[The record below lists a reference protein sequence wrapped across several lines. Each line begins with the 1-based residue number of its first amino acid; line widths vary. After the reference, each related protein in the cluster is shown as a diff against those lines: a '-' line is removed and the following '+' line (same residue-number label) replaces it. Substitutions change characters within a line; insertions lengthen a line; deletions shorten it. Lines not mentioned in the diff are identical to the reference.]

1 MKTIRITY
9 WTTTILISAMMLS
22 SGIMYFTAAQVKEG
36 FIHLGYPDY
45 FRVELGIAKLLG
57 VAALLL
63 PAARGRIKE
72 WAYFGF
78 FITFVSALIA
88 HISSG
93 DPASKW
99 AGVFVAMALLISSY
113 LSYQKLEQGREQ

>member
-113 LSYQKLEQGREQ
+113 LSYQKLEQGRAQ